1 MFKLLDPA
9 CSPTT
14 SDGGSAVLIASA
26 FVRTR
31 NLLYATSNSDW
42 GCCNPAAPRAAAFP
56 DCGRRSPQEEGG
68 EVIKDVIDYPGK
80 LGDVAPIVQLEATQ
94 RLLDEL

>member
-1 MFKLLDPA
+1 MQPA
-9 CSPTT
+9 TVT
-14 SDGGSAVLIASA
+14 GGAVTQLSQEQLQSLT
-26 FVRTR
+26 V
-31 NLLYATSNSDW
+31 
-42 GCCNPAAPRAAAFP
+42 AAGVLRK
-56 DCGRRSPQEEGG
+56 EVG